1 MERNLSQEFKEKI
14 VYSLKTLNEI
24 QYKKEMDLEIHRL
37 KYDSIA
43 SIKARQKAEIEK
55 WEEAQELK
63 FITTIL

>member
-1 MERNLSQEFKEKI
+1 M
-14 VYSLKTLNEI
+14 YSLKTMNEI
-24 QYKKEMDLEIHRL
+24 QYRKLMDLEIQRL

-43 SIKARQKAEIEK
+43 NIKARQKAEIEK